1 MRTPYLSWTTSN
13 INLYDYSPTYP
24 YKKADIITYNDMVYQ
39 SLSDDNI
46 NNDPINSPFWN
57 RLL

>member
-1 MRTPYLSWTTSN
+1 MKTPYLSWTTSN
-13 INLYDYSPTYP
+13 MNLYDYSPTYS
-24 YKKADIITYNDMVYQ
+24 YKKTDIITYNDMVYQ
-39 SLSDDNI
+39 SISDDNI